1 MDEDKIE
8 TMELAIR
15 EQAEEQAKTNQLI
28 RDQMTLISLLRNE
41 IGIFSEKLNNQ
52 SITVNT
58 DTRPV
63 QEVVDKGILKMSLIV
78 DRAVEKNRTNFWQLF
93 FQSDAP
99 KWAVILAIAITFL
112 TYLYMFCSSL
122 LRK

>member
-1 MDEDKIE
+1 MVEDKIE

-15 EQAEEQAKTNQLI
+15 EQAQEQAKTNQLI

-41 IGIFSEKLNNQ
+41 IAIFSDKLNNQ

-93 FQSDAP
+93 FQSDTP

>member
-1 MDEDKIE
+1 MNEDKFE
-8 TMELAIR
+8 TMELAVR

-41 IGIFSEKLNNQ
+41 MSTFSEKLNNQ
-52 SITVNT
+52 SVTVNT

-78 DRAVEKNRTNFWQLF
+78 DRAIEKTRSNFWQLF
-93 FQSDAP
+93 FQSDAI
-99 KWAVILAIAITFL
+99 KWVVKLAVAFTFL
-112 TYLYMFCSSL
+112 TYSYMFCSDWL
-122 LRK
+122 QK